1 MIRGRGASLGY
12 NPPTS
17 RGHLMAHTEAE
28 IAAKLADL
36 DGRLRE
42 VEALQELI
50 LRIMSTTKPL
60 DSVLERYGATATQE
74 LAFYKLLDDLVVRA
88 RGREQD
94 RPTFAFF
101 EMQLSDIF
109 PEYRHDREFIRLLID
124 TMKLERPAY
133 RELHDYTEA
142 RGWPSWNA

>member
-1 MIRGRGASLGY
+1 
-12 NPPTS
+12 
-17 RGHLMAHTEAE
+17 MAHQDDDV
-28 IAAKLADL
+28 AARLADL

-42 VEALQELI
+42 VEALLGLI

-60 DSVLERYGATATQE
+60 DGVLERYGATTTQE

-109 PEYRHDREFIRLLID
+109 PEHRHDREFIRLLVD

-133 RELHDYTEA
+133 RELHEYGAA
-142 RGWPSWNA
+142 RGWPTWNA

>member
-1 MIRGRGASLGY
+1 
-12 NPPTS
+12 
-17 RGHLMAHTEAE
+17 MAYTDTDV
-28 IAAKLADL
+28 AAKLADL

-42 VEALQELI
+42 VEALQGLI

-60 DSVLERYGATATQE
+60 DAVLERYGATATQE

-94 RPTFAFF
+94 RPTFGFF
-101 EMQLSDIF
+101 EMQLSEIF
-109 PEYRHDREFIRLLID
+109 PEHRHNREFTQLLIE
-124 TMKLERPAY
+124 TLKLERPAY
-133 RELHDYTEA
+133 RELHDYTAA